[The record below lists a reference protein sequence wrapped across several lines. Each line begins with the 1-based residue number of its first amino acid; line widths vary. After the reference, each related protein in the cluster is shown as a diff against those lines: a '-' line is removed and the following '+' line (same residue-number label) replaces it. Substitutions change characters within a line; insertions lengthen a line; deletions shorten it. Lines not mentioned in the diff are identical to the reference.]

1 MKYLFIALLLLS
13 SKVAFGISKS
23 SPEEFTEKSD
33 LVIELKNCRIVGDDS
48 QVIEV
53 DFVMKN
59 TSKKEIVLAERWNS
73 WGAYQ
78 WSFKLTDAKGHVF
91 KLGNTQSIWSANA
104 LTTFVIPAGKSVVF
118 KCLLCVPFQGFGSAT
133 YYGFSAVQ
141 SHVPDENGVE
151 VFQGN
156 IDKYYWVYP
165 IELEGRFSAPII
177 NSITAGD
184 KTIET
189 NWTGTVVTPKIK
201 FDSRDQIIQGE
212 GRRSWLWFGL
222 AVFGACLLS
231 FVGGLLVARK
241 RYVSRRISRIEL

>member
-1 MKYLFIALLLLS
+1 MKQLFIALLLLS
-13 SKVAFGISKS
+13 ADVGFGKS
-23 SPEEFTEKSD
+23 TSFPEEVAGKSD
-33 LVIELKNCRIVGDDS
+33 LAVELKNCRIVGDDS

-59 TSKKEIVLAERWNS
+59 TSQKEIVLAERWNS

-91 KLGNTQSIWSANA
+91 KLGNTQSIWYANF
-104 LTTFVIPAGKSVVF
+104 LSTFVIPAGRSVVF
-118 KCLLCVPFQGFGSAT
+118 KCSLCVPFQGFGDAT
-133 YYGFSAVQ
+133 RFGFSAVQ
-141 SHVPDENGVE
+141 SHVPDESGVE

-156 IDKYYWVYP
+156 IDKYHWEYP

-177 NSITAGD
+177 HSMTSGD
-184 KTIET
+184 QNVAT

-201 FDSRDQIIQGE
+201 FDNRGQIIQDE
-212 GRRSWLWFGL
+212 GLRSWLWIGL

-241 RYVSRRISRIEL
+241 RYKTS